1 MKQVGKISIKG
12 DLSQTDDDTH
22 TWQRLDFSSEVR
34 GAVTN
39 LLWLGLVAR
48 WSTADDGGDPGMAEF
63 EAVVAVDGAG
73 FVRETKFMQDGIHEV
88 AGTIASEGASSTV
101 GSVGAGGQTEDE
113 NAGAWIAEPGNGT
126 RPVGLVQVGAALR
139 FADAATVVAK
149 TGTAFAGDDG
159 VTNLLKEWGRIL
171 CVERCHCI

>member
-12 DLSQTDDDTH
+12 DLSKTDNDAD
-22 TWQRLDFSSEVR
+22 TWQRLDLSSEVR

-39 LLWLGLVAR
+39 LLWLGFVAR

-73 FVRETKFMQDGIHEV
+73 FVRETKFMQNGIHEV
-88 AGTIASEGASSTV
+88 AGAIASERAASTV
-101 GSVGAGGQTEDE
+101 GSMGAGGQAEDE
-113 NAGAWIAEPGNGT
+113 NAGARNRT
-126 RPVGLVQVGAALR
+126 RPVSLVQVGTALR
-139 FADAATVVAK
+139 FADTTTVVAK
-149 TGTAFAGDDG
+149 TGTAFTGDDG

-171 CVERCHCI
+171 CIERCHCI